1 MPIILRLPF
10 VLYPRWRL
18 NIQIRLEL
26 PPPLPFLAGREAD
39 YDLTVRELSR
49 RLPPHLVRDVVNDG
63 E

>member
-1 MPIILRLPF
+1 MPITFRLPF
-10 VLYPRWRL
+10 IFHPGWKLQ
-18 NIQIRLEL
+18 IQFRIEI

-49 RLPPHLVRDVVNDG
+49 RLPPHLLRDVISDG